1 MVNCSNV
8 EKFCGSARETQEDR
22 ELRPD
27 WRTDIGP
34 VVTSILSFFFQTGQK
49 FTYNAP
55 PRVRS
60 PRPDTLNN
68 KSADQVIV
76 MQLVPSAAP
85 RIAVVTTDDS
95 ALAAAQ
101 DVLASDFHTTVLNS
115 GHQVLP
121 LHAECPLQA
130 ILLDVDTAAED
141 EQAALA
147 LVRQLRR
154 ADRDFVLIGF
164 TRSSSKALRRR
175 FQSAGVRSCFV
186 APVDFEQVN
195 LYLHNA
201 LEERRR
207 EIEAREMR
215 ESMANRYSFGELI
228 GSSEPMRLVYDAI
241 SRVARSATTVMIRG
255 ESGTG
260 KELVARAIVANS
272 TRQGRAFVSVN
283 CAALPETLIESEL
296 FGHEKGA
303 FTGAHESRPGQI
315 ELADGGTLF
324 LDEIGT
330 LGLGLQ
336 SKFLRVL
343 EQRTVQ
349 RIGAKTMRKID
360 FRLITA
366 TNEDLEEGVRGGRFR
381 EDLYYRINVVPIVLP
396 ALRERPGDIALLLDH
411 FLRIYCTAN
420 DLPLKRLDPE
430 ALEILEEYHWP
441 GNVRELEN
449 LVQRLVIMA
458 SSDLITAQHL
468 PQQIVYNTTR
478 KQEALLIP
486 EGGISFDEEMARI
499 EIAYLQAALRRAGG
513 KKVGAAAL
521 LHIDPQKMK
530 YLCRKYRIENS

>member
-1 MVNCSNV
+1 
-8 EKFCGSARETQEDR
+8 
-22 ELRPD
+22 
-27 WRTDIGP
+27 
-34 VVTSILSFFFQTGQK
+34 
-49 FTYNAP
+49 
-55 PRVRS
+55 
-60 PRPDTLNN
+60 
-68 KSADQVIV
+68 

-85 RIAVVTTDDS
+85 RIAVVTTDET
-95 ALAAAQ
+95 ALVAAQ
-101 DVLASDFHTTVLNS
+101 DVLASDFHTTLLNS
-115 GHQVLP
+115 GQQVLP

-130 ILLDVDTAAED
+130 ILLDVDTTAES
-141 EQAALA
+141 EEAALA
-147 LVRQLRR
+147 LVRQLRC

-175 FQSAGVRSCFV
+175 FQAAGIRSCFV
-186 APVDFEQVN
+186 APVDFGQVTV
-195 LYLHNA
+195 YLHNA

-215 ESMANRYSFGELI
+215 ENMASRYSFGELI
-228 GSSEPMRLVYDAI
+228 GASEPMRLVYDAV

-272 TRQGRAFVSVN
+272 SRQGRAFVSVN

-303 FTGAHESRPGQI
+303 FTGAHESRPGHI

-330 LGLGLQ
+330 LSLALQ

-349 RIGAKTMRKID
+349 RIGAKATRKID

-366 TNEDLEEGVRGGRFR
+366 TNEDLEESVRGGRFR
-381 EDLYYRINVVPIVLP
+381 EDLYYRINVVPIALP

-411 FLRIYCTAN
+411 FLRMYCTAN
-420 DLPLKRLDPE
+420 DLSPKRLDPD

-458 SSDLITAQHL
+458 SSELITAQHL
-468 PQQIVYNTTR
+468 PQYIVYNTTT
-478 KQEALLIP
+478 KQEVLLIP

-530 YLCRKYRIENS
+530 YLCRKYRIENV